1 MNIKPITE
9 SSNPVLAGSLPA
21 LRRAAKRAKNFARQT
36 GTHLIVAAG
45 KTTHWASNASDER

>member
-9 SSNPVLAGSLPA
+9 SSNPVLAGSLAA

-36 GTHLIVAAG
+36 GTHLIVAVG
-45 KTTHWASNASDER
+45 KTTHRASKGSGKR